1 MGTEVKYIQH
11 SRMNYK
17 MPTNLQTNTD
27 EAKTKY
33 HLSDQYF
40 KTLIRHALVLLAV

>member
-1 MGTEVKYIQH
+1 MGTVVKYIQH